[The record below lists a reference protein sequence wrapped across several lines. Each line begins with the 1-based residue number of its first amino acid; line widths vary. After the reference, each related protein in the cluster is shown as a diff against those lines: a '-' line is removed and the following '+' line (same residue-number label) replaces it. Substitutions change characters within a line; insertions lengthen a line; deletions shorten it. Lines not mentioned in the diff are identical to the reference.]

1 MARARSIPA
10 RLGRVCLA
18 VTTVAAS
25 TLLVAAGPAQAIT
38 TPVAGQPCGQDD
50 LGRRAPKVAS
60 ATADRVVT
68 HFSAINVS
76 SGSNTETEYTLEVT
90 DQVITE
96 IAKNVSVSTKFTLAS
111 IFEIGAT
118 VGFNVKDVNTHT
130 ELERTRILWR
140 FTEPGYYGLYKG
152 TNRAR
157 GALNSLQCHRVTQTN
172 GTQQLQWVNHTGGQ
186 FTTFGFVEQGSVRC
200 EETYPVGTLRYNAQR
215 WLCGFAAV
223 PAAPR
228 PGPKP
233 AAKAQPREA
242 GSLAIPPEYTC
253 ESQIYRLEARNG
265 LTLTPM
271 ISTYILRTDTPTNPR
286 YVPWS
291 QWRLCHTA
299 AEYPETVFVNVG
311 LGLCMGV
318 AGGSLAEEAQIV
330 ALPCD
335 YTPNQRFVLHRDVAG
350 STKVGIQSVNSG
362 SMLATLGGS
371 LAVQAIIAQY
381 STGRDDY
388 TGTFSLIPV

>member
-1 MARARSIPA
+1 MPRALTIPA
-10 RLGRVCLA
+10 RLGRVFLA

-25 TLLVAAGPAQAIT
+25 TLLVTAGPALAIT

-90 DQVITE
+90 DSVVTE

-111 IFEIGAT
+111 VFEIGAA
-118 VGFNVKDVNTHT
+118 VSFNVKDVNTHT

-140 FTEPGYYGLYKG
+140 FPDPGYYGLYKG

-157 GALNSLQCHRVTQTN
+157 GTLHSLQCHRVTLTN
-172 GTQQLQWVNHTGGQ
+172 GTQQLQWVNHSGGQ

-228 PGPKP
+228 LGPKP
-233 AAKAQPREA
+233 AATAQPRKA
-242 GSLAIPPEYTC
+242 MAIPPEYTC
-253 ESQIYRLEARNG
+253 EAQTYRFEARNG
-265 LTLTPM
+265 LALTPM
-271 ISTYILRTDTPTNPR
+271 LANLALRTDTPTNPKNFTKAM
-286 YVPWS
+286 
-291 QWRLCHTA
+291 WRLCHTA
-299 AEYPETVFVNVG
+299 GENPETVIVNVG
-311 LGLCMGV
+311 YGLCMGV
-318 AGGSLAEEAQIV
+318 ADASLADDAEIR

-350 STKVGIQSVNSG
+350 SNKVGIQSVNSG

-371 LAVQAIIAQY
+371 LGVQAVIAQY

-388 TGTFSLIPV
+388 TGTFSLVAV